1 MSFTIKVSSS
11 EMARANLWWQQLE
24 VQWKLAYNEAV
35 FGQGPTLEPPQNDA
49 LMMLLIRADTLR
61 FAGPLAMN
69 PNVSMP
75 LTNLS
80 GLVPLYHLRY
90 LSITHMHLTQLRE
103 LARFTELRHLFVYD
117 NRITSLEGIEHLTEL
132 EELYFQ
138 NNAVTD
144 LSPIRGLTKLATLY
158 ASNNRLTRLEGL
170 TPQHEKHLKRC
181 YVLPNDGL
189 PDRAILQA
197 QQELGIICRNG

>member
-1 MSFTIKVSSS
+1 MSFTIKVSSA
-11 EMARANLWWQQLE
+11 EMARAKLWWQQLE
-24 VQWKLAYNEAV
+24 LQWKLAYNEAV
-35 FGQGPTLEPPQNDA
+35 FGKGPTLEPPQNDA

-61 FAGPLAMN
+61 FAGPLAVN
-69 PNVSMP
+69 PNVSTP

-90 LSITHMHLTQLRE
+90 LSITNMHLTQLRE

-117 NRITSLEGIEHLTEL
+117 NRITSLEGVEHLTQL

-144 LSPIRGLTKLATLY
+144 LRPIRGLTKLATLY
-158 ASNNRLTRLEGL
+158 ASNNRLTSLEGL
-170 TPQHEKHLKRC
+170 TPQHEKHMKRC
-181 YVLPNDGL
+181 HVLPNAGL
-189 PDRAILQA
+189 TDRAILQA
-197 QQELGIICRNG
+197 QQKLGIICRNG